1 MFSLITSAIGI
12 IKNVLA
18 LFNKNKSNTQDV
30 STNDLNMA
38 EIQKGTGKGWRYW
51 LGITAAAV
59 LFWVFVIH
67 PYLSVLIL
75 HFWGLNVSIPPLTGV
90 YSVLLKLL

>member
-18 LFNKNKSNTQDV
+18 LFSKNKSNTQDV

-38 EIQKGTGKGWRYW
+38 EIQKGTGKGWRFYLGCVVAFVLLW
-51 LGITAAAV
+51 LY
-59 LFWVFVIH
+59 VIH
-67 PYLSVLIL
+67 PYLCIL
-75 HFWGLNVSIPPLTGV
+75 VYHYWGLSIIVPPMNGIF
-90 YSVLLKLL
+90 SVLLKLL

>member
-18 LFNKNKSNTQDV
+18 LFSKNKSTTDV

-38 EIQKGTGKGWRYW
+38 EIQKSSTGKGWRFYLGCVAAFVLLW
-51 LGITAAAV
+51 LY
-59 LFWVFVIH
+59 VIH
-67 PYLSVLIL
+67 PYLSVIVYHL
-75 HFWGLNVSIPPLTGV
+75 WGVAIVVPPLDGIF
-90 YSVLLKLL
+90 SVLIKLL